1 MTLSILF
8 QIRKTNLCISF
19 FAASGPDPQ
28 RGSRDHYLHTSQR
41 GGGGWGG
48 GVLTTADL
56 SWQKDTVDL
65 CAAVIHYRSFVWEW
79 HVLTALVSPPALRSP
94 PSGRAR
100 AQHEVRFW
108 GKEAAYKQKSQL
120 PCTVSWSTMGP
131 LWLKRFSGWKTGKVA
146 LGITCVS
153 ALCSFF
159 YTNYQR
165 GL

>member
-19 FAASGPDPQ
+19 SLRQAQ
-28 RGSRDHYLHTSQR
+28 ILRGVLETITYTHHS
-41 GGGGWGG
+41 GGGDGG
-48 GVLTTADL
+48 GAITTADL
-56 SWQKDTVDL
+56 SWQKDTLDL
-65 CAAVIHYRSFVWEW
+65 YAAVIHYWSFVCEW
-79 HVLTALVSPPALRSP
+79 HVLTVLVSPPALRSP
-94 PSGRAR
+94 PSRRAR

-120 PCTVSWSTMGP
+120 LCTVSWSTMGP
-131 LWLKRFSGWKTGKVA
+131 LWLQRFSGWKTGKVA
-146 LGITCVS
+146 SGITCVS
-153 ALCSFF
+153 ARCSFF